1 MAHELNYNITRRTH
15 SFVTNTERAWHGL
28 GTIVD
33 HAMTAEEVITL
44 ANLDYEVGKAPLF
57 AEINGVN
64 NQPIYQPY
72 EKRLATYRTD
82 NNAVLGLVGGRY
94 EIVQNK
100 DSFGFFNSIIDEGE
114 AIFETAGV
122 LGKGERVFVTAK
134 LPDDMLV
141 GGEKCEKYI
150 ILTNS
155 HDGSSSIVAGF
166 TTIRVV
172 CNNTLQAALSNISNK
187 VSIQHRTGAKER
199 LAEAYKVMKIAS
211 SYMSEVE
218 VLFNK
223 MADTKIDDGMLK
235 TFITD
240 VMRPNYIGYDADKKE
255 STRFKNQVDDIYKF
269 AITHPTQTTDAA
281 GGTVWGAYNSISGYY
296 NYIKAYKTQEQKF
309 NSQLFGDGNTIINK
323 AFDKALLLV

>member
-28 GTIVD
+28 GTIVN

-82 NNAVLGLVGGRY
+82 NNAVLG
-94 EIVQNK
+94 
-100 DSFGFFNSIIDEGE
+100 
-114 AIFETAGV
+114 
-122 LGKGERVFVTAK
+122 KGERVFVTAK
-134 LPDDMLV
+134 LPEDMLV

-187 VSIQHRTGAKER
+187 VSIQHRTGAKDK

-211 SYMSEVE
+211 SYMTEVE

-223 MADTKIDDGMLK
+223 MADTKIDDGGLK
-235 TFITD
+235 SFITD